1 MKAKA
6 LVIEDNENNRE
17 LISFILTYAGYSV
30 ELAKNGYEGLAMAK
44 KVLPDFIILDIQLP
58 DIDGFE
64 VLQNLKSDK
73 KLENIPVIIMSSYA
87 LDGDKKRISE
97 LGGNYYIEKPITP
110 ETVIIEI
117 ENVLKIAREN
127 VTQIK
132 DRL

>member
-127 VTQIK
+127 VTQME
-132 DRL
+132 DRS